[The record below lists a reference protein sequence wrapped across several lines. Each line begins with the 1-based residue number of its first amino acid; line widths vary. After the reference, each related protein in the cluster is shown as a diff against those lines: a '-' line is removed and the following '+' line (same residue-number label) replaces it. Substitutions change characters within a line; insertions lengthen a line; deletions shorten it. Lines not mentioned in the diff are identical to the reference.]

1 MLITLSARESRS
13 GGWHAARLRVVF
25 ETTLFEAL
33 DRPLSAI
40 GFDVTRA
47 LARMRPHKAIVCVD
61 FYVDLDDFQRAGH
74 CRVEPLGNLP
84 QFANAY
90 WNEDG
95 KRLEP
100 RIRQGWQKVRWQSHD
115 LEVVTVTWGLEC
127 PDTSFWV
134 VGDTRDVVEQFL
146 RAVTEFDDLASQRV
160 LVFEQGRFRKS
171 TALGESV
178 CSGSFDDLVLGGT
191 LMEDLRRDAR
201 RFFERRDFY
210 ASHRLP
216 WKRGLL
222 LVGPPGNGKTQTIRA
237 LLNELGRPGLY
248 VKSFRNRGED
258 ADQNIRTVFARA
270 RKLAPVVLVLEDLD
284 CLIDETSRSTFLNE
298 LDGLGQN
305 EGLLTLATT
314 NHPEKLDRSI
324 LDRPSRFD
332 RKFHFPLPREPER
345 RRYLEKWNASQ
356 PPAMRLSDEG
366 LARLAQRAK
375 GFTFAYLKEL
385 MLSASLRWA
394 DEGVPG
400 TMDAVAEV
408 VLTTLDAEMA
418 SAAVLLGP
426 VEAKRSIGFAEA
438 SGH

>member
-1 MLITLSARESRS
+1 
-13 GGWHAARLRVVF
+13 VF
-25 ETTLFEAL
+25 ETTLFDAL

-84 QFANAY
+84 LFAHWY
-90 WNEDG
+90 WDDSG
-95 KRLEP
+95 QRLEA
-100 RIRQGWQKVRWQSHD
+100 RTRQGWHRVRWQSHD
-115 LEVVTVTWGLEC
+115 LEVVTMTWGIES
-127 PDTSFWV
+127 PDTSYWV
-134 VGDTRDVVEQFL
+134 IAETRAIAERFL
-146 RAVTEFDDLASQRV
+146 HAATTFDELASQRV
-160 LVFEQGRFRKS
+160 LVYEQGNFKKS
-171 TALGESV
+171 SALGESV
-178 CSGSFDDLVLGGT
+178 AGGCFDDLVLGGT
-191 LMEDLRRDAR
+191 LMEDLRSDAR
-201 RFFERRDFY
+201 RFFERRAFY
-210 ASHRLP
+210 EAHRLP

-237 LLNELGRPGLY
+237 LLNELARPVLS
-248 VKSFRNRGED
+248 VKSFRGSNRNDD
-258 ADQNIRTVFARA
+258 AIRAVFSRA
-270 RKLAPVVLVLEDLD
+270 RKMAPMVLVLEDLD
-284 CLIDETSRSTFLNE
+284 CLVDETSRSTFLNE

-332 RKFHFPLPREPER
+332 RKFHFPLPKEPER

-356 PPAMRLSDEG
+356 PASMQLTDEG
-366 LARLAQRAK
+366 LQSLARRAK

-394 DEGVPG
+394 DDGVPG
-400 TMDAVAEV
+400 TMDAVADA
-408 VLTTLDAEMA
+408 VLKTLDAEMA

-426 VEAKRSIGFAEA
+426 VEARRSIGFAEA
-438 SGH
+438 SSTARELVR